1 MTDNEKNDIFKNTK
15 LNENHSTIN
24 SIDDDLDNFINIFN
38 DMQDEDL
45 EKKFSD
51 LIDKEIKKRI
61 IRTTKATFA
70 KLILLVFTL
79 VILINPIVK
88 SLYPNFVD
96 LAIGKPQDR
105 SVVNTI
111 RLEFKKFGIGILGIF
126 SDATPLID
134 ENIHTSWGESKLKE
148 MLTSFIE
155 IASPT
160 NRLSYVGVRDKGYGK
175 YDFYLNLDGPFN
187 TFVSS
192 KPRYDSNNI
201 RYIRGRTESDI
212 TMDVSVYE
220 PQDKKDYLNSIKKL
234 PDSAMIFASIGLREP
249 TPILDLLRRMEND
262 YSVLP
267 IWLRVVSEKEHKS
280 IEKEFKL
287 FQKTKNESVMTS
299 YVTELGIRPESIYK
313 KIPVKTKLDDGSIE
327 ISHKLISIRDD
338 IEKMDDNTLKMSY
351 VNQLSLIEKNKDI
364 FNTFYSIIKTQPHY
378 SVDSDGNIIN
388 DGISFCDSKIGDFE
402 DNKMNDF
409 SNYADINTYKKDIE
423 KSKKLQ
429 TNLFTIVVNKST
441 LIKILN
447 TDDVDKVLILGD
459 RLSSYS
465 NTIVN

>member
-160 NRLSYVGVRDKGYGK
+160 NR
-175 YDFYLNLDGPFN
+175 
-187 TFVSS
+187 
-192 KPRYDSNNI
+192 
-201 RYIRGRTESDI
+201 
-212 TMDVSVYE
+212 
-220 PQDKKDYLNSIKKL
+220 
-234 PDSAMIFASIGLREP
+234 
-249 TPILDLLRRMEND
+249 
-262 YSVLP
+262 
-267 IWLRVVSEKEHKS
+267 
-280 IEKEFKL
+280 
-287 FQKTKNESVMTS
+287 
-299 YVTELGIRPESIYK
+299 
-313 KIPVKTKLDDGSIE
+313 
-327 ISHKLISIRDD
+327 
-338 IEKMDDNTLKMSY
+338 
-351 VNQLSLIEKNKDI
+351 
-364 FNTFYSIIKTQPHY
+364 
-378 SVDSDGNIIN
+378 
-388 DGISFCDSKIGDFE
+388 
-402 DNKMNDF
+402 
-409 SNYADINTYKKDIE
+409 
-423 KSKKLQ
+423 
-429 TNLFTIVVNKST
+429 
-441 LIKILN
+441 
-447 TDDVDKVLILGD
+447 
-459 RLSSYS
+459 
-465 NTIVN
+465 